1 MNNKVTDLILE
12 KKNNIQ
18 KQPLNMSEESLISS
32 EQSNLESSDEE
43 SDDDDIELEI

>member
-18 KQPLNMSEESLISS
+18 KQPHNMSEESLISS
-32 EQSNLESSDEE
+32 EKTNEYSSDEE
-43 SDDDDIELEI
+43 SDDDIELEI